1 MNTAKPKMQYSYV
14 HVAVKTQINHLRAQQ
29 IIFLAQPSHCD
40 FGQVETFTTVAAP
53 AEFQ

>member
-1 MNTAKPKMQYSYV
+1 MSQLNPNQSLEDK
-14 HVAVKTQINHLRAQQ
+14 Q
-29 IIFLAQPSHCD
+29 IIFLAQPSHRD